1 MARMQLFLLQF
12 FEIVLAQTF
21 FLLGQSSSGDILLG
35 NNSLIDGQTLVSMG
49 GVFQLGFFSPIND
62 SATAYIGIWYYNHPP
77 TENKV
82 VWVANRNKSVN
93 TSMASLN
100 LTSDGN
106 LILFEKGTK
115 VWSTGTFAE
124 LNSARLQLLDSGN
137 LVLTAGNSNRILW
150 QSFDHASDTLLP
162 GMKLGF
168 NFRTN
173 ISWQFMPWMSA
184 TDPSPGKYAAKMEAY
199 NVPDFFTLSVN
210 GSVKLF
216 RTGPWNGQWFTGL
229 PTTGNSILARNVNF
243 TYVSNQN
250 ETYYMT
256 EYRTR
261 SPQLIRLVV
270 DANLTFKRWIFDG
283 RDWRVFLSF
292 PSDDCD
298 YYNHCGRNSVCTKG
312 YYSTSCR
319 CLEGFVEN
327 KSVVGCARKEPLLCS
342 SNQFSKE
349 LKVKVPDTENAT
361 SRGKIS
367 LNACKKSC
375 LDDCSCV
382 AYAVINGPYGCI
394 TWRGELLDLR
404 SFIDGGD
411 DLYIRLPESST
422 SNWKEL
428 VWAIVVIPVLLGI
441 LLLCRAGVLA
451 RRRRNRASTSRLQLQ
466 FPKVQKDSISTLDV
480 LPSYDLRT
488 IKAATNDF
496 SERNKLGEGGFG
508 IVYKGQLEDEQKI
521 AVKKLSRYSSQ
532 GPDEFQNE
540 LSLIAKLQHRNLVR
554 LLGCC
559 MEGDERL
566 LILEYMEN
574 KSLDAFIYDKTK
586 SSLLN
591 WQKRFNIIIGIARGL
606 LYLHQD
612 SRLRVIHRDLKLSN
626 ILLDKDMNP
635 KISDFGI
642 ARIFEGDNALED
654 ATTRPVGTFGYMAPE
669 YISYGLFS
677 FKSDV
682 FSFGVI
688 VLEII
693 SGKKNRIFSQTDTSL
708 NLLGHV
714 YKLWKEG
721 RSLEILDD
729 TLNESYT
736 IEEVLRCIQMS
747 LLCIQDNSEDRP
759 TMTEVMT
766 MLASEDQLLTPLK
779 QPTITTTNSEGS
791 LTTNEMSFTLV
802 GR

>member
-1 MARMQLFLLQF
+1 MARMQFFLLFL
-12 FEIVLAQTF
+12 EIVLAATS
-21 FLLGQSSSGDILLG
+21 FLLGQSSSSRDIMMG
-35 NNSLIDGQTLVSMG
+35 NSSLIDGQTLISSG
-49 GVFQLGFFSPIND
+49 SAFQLGFFSPVND
-62 SATAYIGIWYYNHPP
+62 SATSYIGIWYYNLPP
-77 TENKV
+77 RESKVV
-82 VWVANRNKSVN
+82 VWVANRNRSVN

-106 LILFEKGTK
+106 LILFEKGTE
-115 VWSTGTFAE
+115 VWSTGTSAE
-124 LNSARLQLLDSGN
+124 LNSALLQLLDLGN
-137 LVLTAGNSNRILW
+137 LVLTAGNSSRTLW
-150 QSFDHASDTLLP
+150 QSFDHACDTLLP

-168 NFRTN
+168 DIRTN
-173 ISWQFMPWMSA
+173 TSWHLMPWTSA
-184 TDPSPGKYAAKMEAY
+184 TDPSPGKYVAKIETY
-199 NVPDFFTLSVN
+199 KVPDFYTVSVN
-210 GSVKLF
+210 GSLKLF
-216 RTGPWNGQWFTGL
+216 RTGPWNGQWFSGL
-229 PTTGNSILARNVNF
+229 PQMGNNILVRDVNF

-250 ETYYMT
+250 ETYYID
-256 EYRTR
+256 EYQTR
-261 SPQLIRLVV
+261 SPQLNRLVV
-270 DANLTFKRWIFDG
+270 DANVTYKSWSFVEG
-283 RDWRVFLSF
+283 EWRVFLSF

-327 KSVVGCARKEPLLCS
+327 KSIVGCTRKEPLLCS

-349 LKVKVPDTENAT
+349 PGVKVPDTVNAT
-361 SRGKIS
+361 SGGNIS
-367 LNACKKSC
+367 LNACKKLC
-375 LDDCSCV
+375 LDDCFCI
-382 AYAVINGPYGCI
+382 AYLVINGPYGCI

-404 SFIDGGD
+404 SFTDGGD

-441 LLLCRAGVLA
+441 LLLFCAGVLV
-451 RRRRNRASTSRLQLQ
+451 RWRRNRASTSRLQLQ
-466 FPKVQKDSISTLDV
+466 FPRVQKDSISTLDV

-496 SERNKLGEGGFG
+496 SEGNKLGEGGFG

-559 MEGDERL
+559 IEGDERL

-586 SSLLN
+586 RSLLN

-612 SRLRVIHRDLKLSN
+612 SRLRVIHRDLKPSN

-654 ATTRPVGTFGYMAPE
+654 ATTRPVGTLR
-669 YISYGLFS
+669 YI
-677 FKSDV
+677 
-682 FSFGVI
+682 
-688 VLEII
+688 EIAHL
-693 SGKKNRIFSQTDTSL
+693 SMVR
-708 NLLGHV
+708 H
-714 YKLWKEG
+714 
-721 RSLEILDD
+721 
-729 TLNESYT
+729 
-736 IEEVLRCIQMS
+736 
-747 LLCIQDNSEDRP
+747 
-759 TMTEVMT
+759 
-766 MLASEDQLLTPLK
+766 
-779 QPTITTTNSEGS
+779 
-791 LTTNEMSFTLV
+791 
-802 GR
+802 

>member
-1 MARMQLFLLQF
+1 MARMQFFLLFL
-12 FEIVLAQTF
+12 EIVLAATS
-21 FLLGQSSSGDILLG
+21 FLLGQSSSSRDIMMG
-35 NNSLIDGQTLVSMG
+35 NSSLIDGQTLISSG
-49 GVFQLGFFSPIND
+49 SAFQLGFFSPVND
-62 SATAYIGIWYYNHPP
+62 SATSYIGIWYYNLPP
-77 TENKV
+77 RESKVV
-82 VWVANRNKSVN
+82 VWVANRNRSVN

-106 LILFEKGTK
+106 LILFEKGTE
-115 VWSTGTFAE
+115 VWSTGTSAE
-124 LNSARLQLLDSGN
+124 LNSALLQLLDLGN
-137 LVLTAGNSNRILW
+137 LVLTAGNSSRTLW
-150 QSFDHASDTLLP
+150 QSFDHGCDTLLP

-168 NFRTN
+168 DIRTN
-173 ISWQFMPWMSA
+173 TSWQLMPWTSA
-184 TDPSPGKYAAKMEAY
+184 TDPSPGKYVAKIETY
-199 NVPDFFTLSVN
+199 KVPDFYTVSVN
-210 GSVKLF
+210 GSLKLF
-216 RTGPWNGQWFTGL
+216 RTGPWNGQWFSGL
-229 PTTGNSILARNVNF
+229 PQMGNNILVRDVNF

-250 ETYYMT
+250 ETYYIN
-256 EYRTR
+256 EYQTR
-261 SPQLIRLVV
+261 SPQLNRLVV
-270 DANLTFKRWIFDG
+270 DANVTYQSWSFVKG
-283 RDWRVFLSF
+283 EWRVFLSF

-327 KSVVGCARKEPLLCS
+327 KSIVGCTRKEPLLCS

-349 LKVKVPDTENAT
+349 PNVKVPDTVNAT
-361 SRGKIS
+361 SGGNIS
-367 LNACKKSC
+367 LNACKKLC
-375 LDDCSCV
+375 LNDCSCI
-382 AYAVINGPYGCI
+382 AYLVINGPYGCI

-404 SFIDGGD
+404 SFTDGGD
-411 DLYIRLPESST
+411 DLYIRLPGARLGDSSH
-422 SNWKEL
+422 SGVAGNSSA
-428 VWAIVVIPVLLGI
+428 V
-441 LLLCRAGVLA
+441 LCRRTRSVEEK
-451 RRRRNRASTSRLQLQ
+451 Q
-466 FPKVQKDSISTLDV
+466 SINQQIAIAVSKGAESTLDV

-496 SERNKLGEGGFG
+496 SEGNKLGEGGFG

-559 MEGDERL
+559 IEGDERL

-612 SRLRVIHRDLKLSN
+612 SRLRVIHRDLKPSN

-654 ATTRPVGTFGYMAPE
+654 ATTRPVGT
-669 YISYGLFS
+669 L
-677 FKSDV
+677 
-682 FSFGVI
+682 
-688 VLEII
+688 
-693 SGKKNRIFSQTDTSL
+693 
-708 NLLGHV
+708 
-714 YKLWKEG
+714 
-721 RSLEILDD
+721 
-729 TLNESYT
+729 
-736 IEEVLRCIQMS
+736 
-747 LLCIQDNSEDRP
+747 
-759 TMTEVMT
+759 
-766 MLASEDQLLTPLK
+766 
-779 QPTITTTNSEGS
+779 
-791 LTTNEMSFTLV
+791 
-802 GR
+802 